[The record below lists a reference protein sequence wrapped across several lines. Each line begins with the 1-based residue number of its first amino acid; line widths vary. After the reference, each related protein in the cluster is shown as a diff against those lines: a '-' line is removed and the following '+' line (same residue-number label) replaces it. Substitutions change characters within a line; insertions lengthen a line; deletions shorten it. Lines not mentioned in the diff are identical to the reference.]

1 MALFYADI
9 QTTVNGP
16 AFGQPLATRLKAN
29 KLNGRLRYFES
40 LFVAPASGTAP
51 AIADKIIWGK
61 LPVRSRV
68 INHASKL
75 YWNTGT
81 ASSTLNLGDNVSAAR
96 YLAATAITSTGN
108 AVPEANALINAGTG
122 NVTLGS
128 NVITGLTSIG
138 AFQVGANIT
147 GTGIPTGTL
156 ITSVQVSTTAGA
168 SQCTISAVAT
178 ATNSTVALTTLCG
191 GYEVTDDSNSV
202 ANAFASTTDD
212 CTLVSVVAG
221 AQIANNQA
229 LVLKIAYVQ
238 D

>member
-9 QTTVNGP
+9 QTIVNGP
-16 AFGQPLATRLKAN
+16 AYGQPLATRLKAT
-29 KLNGRLRYFES
+29 KLNGRLRHFES
-40 LFVAPASGTAP
+40 LFVAPASGAAP

-68 INHASKL
+68 INHLSRL
-75 YWNTGT
+75 TWNTGT
-81 ASSTLNLGDNVSAAR
+81 ASCTINLGDNVTAAR
-96 YLAATAITSTGN
+96 YLAATAINATGN
-108 AVPEANALINAGTG
+108 VVPLVNELINAGTG

-128 NVITGLTSIG
+128 NVITALTSIG

-156 ITSVQVSTTAGA
+156 ITSVQVSTTPGA

-178 ATNSTVALTTLCG
+178 ATNTTVALTTLCG

-202 ANAFASTTDD
+202 ANVFASATDD

-229 LVLKIAYVQ
+229 IALKVAYTQ